1 MSCSRLSTFQENIP
15 GSLDAI
21 VKTHECELWTPANTK
36 ISLPQES
43 RSPRPFARTGEAKYK
58 KTRAVG
64 DRKSSSLDE
73 HFTVTQMHPAIN
85 RSSFEFDLGDEKACH
100 RLVHFLAARISTRY
114 NTCLSE
120 NLEIIHDGKMTT
132 GLRYMMQVRTEAPT
146 PHTGHGCCKREN
158 LPP

>member
-1 MSCSRLSTFQENIP
+1 MYYTIDLPRKYSGQSRCNRQ
-15 GSLDAI
+15 DAP
-21 VKTHECELWTPANTK
+21 VWFVDAGQHED
-36 ISLPQES
+36 LPPS
-43 RSPRPFARTGEAKYK
+43 RIQKSPRPFARTGVAKYK
-58 KTRAVG
+58 KARAVG
-64 DRKSSSLDE
+64 DIKSSSLGE

-85 RSSFEFDLGDEKACH
+85 RSSFEFDLSDEKACH

-114 NTCLSE
+114 NMCSSE

-132 GLRYMMQVRTEAPT
+132 GLRYMLQVRTEAPT